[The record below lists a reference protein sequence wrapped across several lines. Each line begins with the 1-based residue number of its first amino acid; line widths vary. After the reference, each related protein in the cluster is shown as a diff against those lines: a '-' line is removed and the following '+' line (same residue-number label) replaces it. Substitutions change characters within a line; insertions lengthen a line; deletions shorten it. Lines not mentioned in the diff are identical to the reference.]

1 MNFDRHICNVL
12 LFILN
17 ICFFLFSLLFSL
29 ARASVIF
36 YLQQSSQATFSSHFD
51 TALDFGDEFLMP
63 PDGEEDDELKGIQDI
78 FSEWSDGELAHFMF
92 ILELI

>member
-1 MNFDRHICNVL
+1 MYYCLYLIFAS
-12 LFILN
+12 FSS
-17 ICFFLFSLLFSL
+17 LFSLL
-29 ARASVIF
+29 RAAVI

-78 FSEWSDGELAHFMF
+78 FSEWSDGELAHFKF

>member
-1 MNFDRHICNVL
+1 ML
-12 LFILN
+12 LS
-17 ICFFLFSLLFSL
+17 FLSLLFSL
-29 ARASVIF
+29 SRARGCYS

-92 ILELI
+92 IFELIEMLET